1 VSPFRIVILVILFYL
16 LYRLLFAGRI
26 AAARRKKQ
34 EKEEPQADTLQ
45 EDPVCGRLVPSR
57 QAVVLER
64 KGEKHYFCSREC
76 RDSFTNTKENNK

>member
-1 VSPFRIVILVILFYL
+1 VSPLRIVILVILFYL

-34 EKEEPQADTLQ
+34 EKEEPQVDVLQ

-76 RDSFTNTKENNK
+76 RDSFRQHQGEE